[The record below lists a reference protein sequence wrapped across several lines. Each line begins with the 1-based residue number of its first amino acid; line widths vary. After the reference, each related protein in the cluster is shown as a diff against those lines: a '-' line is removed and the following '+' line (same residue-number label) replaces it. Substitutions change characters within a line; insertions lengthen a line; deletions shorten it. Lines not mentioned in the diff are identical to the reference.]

1 MDARVHA
8 ERTDG
13 DRVNGEK
20 GLTRTMSKNL
30 PLTKILLS
38 LAAISVA
45 AVATVGGTFANFT
58 ATPTTISSNAFAS
71 GSLTMT
77 RSGTGA
83 IFSSAAMKIGD
94 TATGQVTITNTGTL
108 AGTYTLTGSLSGG
121 SSAALASQLHLTL
134 YKDVDNTGTVVYD
147 GSLGS
152 FSASLGT
159 FAAST
164 GAHTF
169 YFHVSLPSTGTDA
182 GDNLLQGLSADES
195 FTWSAVQA

>member
-1 MDARVHA
+1 
-8 ERTDG
+8 
-13 DRVNGEK
+13 
-20 GLTRTMSKNL
+20 MSKNL

-38 LAAISVA
+38 LAAISVV

-71 GSLTMT
+71 GSLTMS
-77 RSGTGA
+77 RSGSGA

-94 TATGQVTITNTGTL
+94 TATGSVTITNTGTL
-108 AGTYTLTGSLSGG
+108 SGAYTLTGSSSG
-121 SSAALASQLHLTL
+121 SAALASQLHLTL
-134 YKDVDNTGTVVYD
+134 YKDVDNSGTPIYD
-147 GSLGS
+147 NSLGS

-169 YFHVSLPSTGTDA
+169 YFHVSLPTTGSDA
-182 GDNLLQGLSADES
+182 GDNALQGLSADES

>member
-1 MDARVHA
+1 V
-8 ERTDG
+8 
-13 DRVNGEK
+13 RVNGEK

-38 LAAISVA
+38 LAAISVV

-71 GSLTMT
+71 GSLTMS
-77 RSGTGA
+77 RSGSGA

-94 TATGQVTITNTGTL
+94 TATGSVTITNTGTL
-108 AGTYTLTGSLSGG
+108 AGAYTLTGSSSG
-121 SSAALASQLHLTL
+121 SAALASQLHLTL
-134 YKDVDNTGTVVYD
+134 YKDVDSGTAIYD

-159 FAAST
+159 FAANG

-169 YFHVSLPSTGTDA
+169 YFHVSLPTTGSDA
-182 GDNLLQGLSADES
+182 GDNALQGLSADED
-195 FTWSAVQA
+195 FTWSAAQA